1 VTARPGHKFTIRIE
15 GILLT
20 LSLGLL
26 VVLAVLQDTS
36 VIEPIARSRLTF
48 FTLLFCAV
56 AVMVMFI
63 LRRWRSGFDFVGH
76 WAPLVLVMGV
86 YESLKH
92 LHANQI
98 TLWLGIAPR
107 DSLMIAIDKAL
118 FGKVLP
124 LWLDGITLD
133 LFFAIN
139 RQFYSIGYYLTPVV
153 VLALVYMAKDLPRF
167 EELRR
172 GIIFCLL
179 GGYVMYIFIPVA
191 GPLFTI
197 GDQFKTPMPGASETF
212 VLVFDQMRYQW
223 DAFPSLHTALPW
235 VITIL
240 TWERFGF
247 PGRAALLVLAVGV
260 TFSTIALRYHYG
272 TDVLA
277 GLLWAAIVC
286 GTVRLMSRTGF
297 DPAIVIDSSRG
308 SWFKSL
314 HIRFT
319 INSTSID

>member
-1 VTARPGHKFTIRIE
+1 VTDRHEYKLTIRIE
-15 GILLT
+15 GLL
-20 LSLGLL
+20 LASSFGLL
-26 VVLAVLQDTS
+26 VVLALVRDTS
-36 VIEPIARSRLTF
+36 IIEPIARSRLTF
-48 FTLLFCAV
+48 FTLLFSFV
-56 AVMVMFI
+56 AVMTMFV
-63 LRRWRSGFDFVGH
+63 LRRWRSGLGFVGS

-98 TLWLGIAPR
+98 TLWLGIAPK
-107 DSLMIAIDKAL
+107 DQLMITIDKAL

-124 LWLDGITLD
+124 LHLDGITSD
-133 LFFAIN
+133 LFYAIN
-139 RQFYSIGYYLTPVV
+139 RQFYSVGYYLTPVV
-153 VLALVYMAKDLPRF
+153 VLALVYMAKDLRRF

-212 VLVFDQMRYQW
+212 VWAFDQMRYQW

-240 TWERFGF
+240 TWQRFGF
-247 PGRAALLVLAVGV
+247 RGRATLLLLASSV

-272 TDVLA
+272 IDVLA
-277 GLLWAAIVC
+277 GLVWAAIVC
-286 GTVRLMSRTGF
+286 GAVRLMSRTGF
-297 DPAIVIDSSRG
+297 DPAIVIGTGPGSWKVHVMMDSS
-308 SWFKSL
+308 KVE
-314 HIRFT
+314 
-319 INSTSID
+319 